1 MHTNRVA
8 LLSGLFFGGLLD
20 IQHLK
25 NIKALVLDM
34 DGVLWR
40 ENEAIGDLNAIF
52 TRFEKAGLQVLF
64 ATNNGSKTPEMYVE
78 KLAGMGASIRSDQI
92 ITSAMGVAYLLKKR
106 FPAGGSVYIVGETG
120 LVKAIEEAGFTVSD
134 RDPVAVVAGIDRQIN
149 FEKLKTATLL
159 IRRGVPFYAS
169 NPDRTFPTPEGL
181 IPGAGAIL
189 AALVTA
195 TDVEPIIAGKPNSTL
210 YDFALEKLGT
220 KPEETLAIGDRIETD
235 ILGAQRAG
243 LRTALVLTGIAT
255 RSEGEAW
262 QPVINLILPELGAL
276 I

>member
-1 MHTNRVA
+1 M
-8 LLSGLFFGGLLD
+8 D

-52 TRFEKAGLQVLF
+52 MRFEKAGLQVLC
-64 ATNNGSKTPEMYVE
+64 ATNNATKTPAQYVE
-78 KLAGMGASIRSDQI
+78 KLTSLGAVLKEEQI
-92 ITSAMGVAYLLKKR
+92 ITSGMGVAYLLKKR
-106 FPAGGSVYIVGETG
+106 FPQGGPVYIIG
-120 LVKAIEEAGFTVSD
+120 EAGVTSALQDSGFFPSET
-134 RDPVAVVAGIDRQIN
+134 DPIAVICSMDRQIS
-149 FEKLKTATLL
+149 FAKLKTATLF
-159 IRRGVPFYAS
+159 IRHGVPFYAS

-195 TDVEPIIAGKPNSTL
+195 SDAEPIIAGKPNPTL
-210 YDFALEKLGT
+210 YEFALEILGT
-220 KPEETLAIGDRIETD
+220 KPEETLAVGDRIETD

-243 LRTALVLTGIAT
+243 LRTALVLSGIAK
-255 RSEGEAW
+255 REEGKAW
-262 QPVINLILPELGAL
+262 KPAIDLIVPELGDL
-276 I
+276 L